1 MLLEISRNSREN
13 TCARAYFLIKL
24 QASEHFFTKRFR
36 TTASACSY
44 FAFCLVFQLDSYREN
59 FYAEKKERQKLQE
72 KNGELQNQLEQLK
85 IQLEQQ
91 QKKWV
96 VTKVFHI
103 GVF

>member
-36 TTASACSY
+36 TTASAFSY

-72 KNGELQNQLEQLK
+72 KKRRITKPTGAVKNTTGTTT
-85 IQLEQQ
+85 
-91 QKKWV
+91 KKSE
-96 VTKVFHI
+96 
-103 GVF
+103 